1 MDAYYSDSGCWLSG
15 DSYQLS
21 PSSKPASYFTSGDYC
36 LCDETHSVGIF
47 SNTGTVQSFPG
58 DLCNTVSVTCG
69 PSVCSSAGLWRGITP
84 DRRLSD
90 SQKQSVSKP
99 PSLFGVCSQSV
110 SSSSASYINTNTFT
124 APGFGFDEIMDTL
137 CDPFTGS
144 ATDADIFSTDP
155 GCLKQ
160 QLFDKPKKTLG
171 SFASTNSY
179 ITNDHGF
186 VTPQVGVGIGGTIG
200 DSSLVDLL
208 RTNDDDNDMII
219 SSYVF
224 HDASKG
230 GNIYGNGNSAA
241 QNLKQSSLF
250 AGLHQHHMMGFND
263 TATADAGDFDLQFVV
278 SSCKMASLPNNN
290 LPKYSS
296 LTAAAMASQTNSS
309 GASTASGW
317 PLHNGLLRMSNAPSL
332 RVRNVPVSRIGSL
345 LQHSIQNATH
355 VHGPGHKARSHSASC
370 TSLVAAGPS
379 GVGQR
384 VGRIRSSTSSSRLT
398 DVRGGRPGPPNQTYL
413 DDHRYTMKMFPTG
426 PLQSRRHPSLPKA
439 SSTSRLS
446 GCGGNTSILEMF
458 LRSSRQMDPNK
469 GSNAAL
475 AAEGLGNLH
484 LSHYG
489 LADNVEDENKVED
502 ERSGTLLMQ
511 LLTGKMDQNDVHRER
526 QREISDRSNRN
537 VITPICQQEPQ
548 SVAAQLQQQP
558 NSTHCVSGGDPED
571 DSSLKTVTSVDS
583 LLVDDLGFLNDQ
595 QSIGLLEDFDAAD
608 GGLWMTESID
618 VLDDMSISDDLDEIL
633 REQNRQD
640 FLLLQHYS
648 TEHQP

>member
-1 MDAYYSDSGCWLSG
+1 MDAYYTDSGCGLSG
-15 DSYQLS
+15 NSYELS
-21 PSSKPASYFTSGDYC
+21 PISKSASYFSSGDYC
-36 LCDETHSVGIF
+36 LGDETHSVGIF
-47 SNTGTVQSFPG
+47 SNTVHQSFSG
-58 DLCNTVSVTCG
+58 DTLCNTVSCG
-69 PSVCSSAGLWRGITP
+69 PSVCSSAGLWRSTKP

-90 SQKQSVSKP
+90 SQKQSLSKP
-99 PSLFGVCSQSV
+99 ASLFGVCSQSV
-110 SSSSASYINTNTFT
+110 SSASTSYINTNAFT

-144 ATDADIFSTDP
+144 AADADIFSNGS
-155 GCLKQ
+155 GCRQQ
-160 QLFDKPKKTLG
+160 QLLEKPKKTLV
-171 SFASTNSY
+171 SLATTNSY

-186 VTPQVGVGIGGTIG
+186 ITPQVGVGIGGTIG

-208 RTNDDDNDMII
+208 RTNDDDNDMIV
-219 SSYVF
+219 SSYAF
-224 HDASKG
+224 HDASVG
-230 GNIYGNGNSAA
+230 SNIYGNGNSAA
-241 QNLKQSSLF
+241 KNLKQSSLL
-250 AGLHQHHMMGFND
+250 AGLHQQHMMGFSD
-263 TATADAGDFDLQFVV
+263 IATADADDFDLEFIV

-296 LTAAAMASQTNSS
+296 LTAAAVASQTNSS
-309 GASTASGW
+309 DASTASGW

-332 RVRNVPVSRIGSL
+332 RVRNVPVTRIGSL

-355 VHGPGHKARSHSASC
+355 VHGPGHKVRNHSGSC

-426 PLQSRRHPSLPKA
+426 PPQSRRHPSLPKS

-484 LSHYG
+484 LGHCS
-489 LADNVEDENKVED
+489 LADNVEDEDEVDD

-537 VITPICQQEPQ
+537 VIAPICQQQAP
-548 SVAAQLQQQP
+548 SVAAVQQLI
-558 NSTHCVSGGDPED
+558 STHCVSGDDHDED
-571 DSSLKTVTSVDS
+571 STLKTVTSVDS

-608 GGLWMTESID
+608 ALWMTASID

-640 FLLLQHYS
+640 FLLLQHYA